1 MHIGISE
8 SISIHETKLE
18 LEYGINS
25 EELADAS
32 INPKYRTVRHWYD
45 TWKLNNLGSS
55 TELSVLQVCIV
66 IIINFNLILV
76 IAIIKKLV

>member
-8 SISIHETKLE
+8 SISIRETKLE

-45 TWKLNNLGSS
+45 S
-55 TELSVLQVCIV
+55 
-66 IIINFNLILV
+66 
-76 IAIIKKLV
+76 

>member
-1 MHIGISE
+1 MPIGISE

-55 TELSVLQVCIV
+55 TEIGVLQVCIV
-66 IIINFNLILV
+66 ITINFNLILDNTIIV
-76 IAIIKKLV
+76 II